1 MRNEKEAEELRQA
14 EAKIKE
20 LEEDLLLDQQD
31 FTDKLIKKLKEVK
44 DFESLTPL
52 HKQILETVSLDF
64 IQFYSNWK
72 RSNCMKTT

>member
-1 MRNEKEAEELRQA
+1 MRNQKEAEELSQA

-44 DFESLTPL
+44 DLESLTPL
-52 HKQILETVSLDF
+52 QKQILETVSQRL
-64 IQFYSNWK
+64 K
-72 RSNCMKTT
+72 

>member
-1 MRNEKEAEELRQA
+1 MRNQKEAEELSQA

-44 DFESLTPL
+44 DLESLTPL
-52 HKQILETVSLDF
+52 QKQILETVS
-64 IQFYSNWK
+64 
-72 RSNCMKTT
+72 

>member
-1 MRNEKEAEELRQA
+1 MRNQKEAEELSQA

-44 DFESLTPL
+44 DLESLTPL
-52 HKQILETVSLDF
+52 QKQIIETVS
-64 IQFYSNWK
+64 
-72 RSNCMKTT
+72 